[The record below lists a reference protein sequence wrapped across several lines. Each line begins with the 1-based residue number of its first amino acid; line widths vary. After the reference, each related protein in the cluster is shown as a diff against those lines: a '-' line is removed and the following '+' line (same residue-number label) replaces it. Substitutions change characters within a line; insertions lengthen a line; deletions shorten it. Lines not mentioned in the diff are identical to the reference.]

1 MVFHVI
7 RICLAAIFIA
17 AASDTAAQLSGA
29 TAVIQADTVTHDQEF
44 GNVIAKGNVEISQ
57 GERILFA
64 NTLTYNQKSNTVS
77 ASGNVIL
84 LEPTGD
90 TFFAN
95 YAELTDDMR
104 DGVIE
109 QIHILL
115 TDNSRFAAVR
125 GKRKDGIKTTL
136 SKAVYSPC
144 KICEEDPQ
152 RAPLWQLKA
161 STIVH
166 DKNTREIRYQNARL
180 ELYGVPVAYTPFFSH
195 PDPGVKRKSGFL
207 TPSFGLS
214 GNLGAFIQAP
224 YFWVIN
230 ESKDATFSPIYTRDA
245 GVVFAGEYRQQL
257 NSGKFEVSGSI
268 TEADR
273 NIGTNFTED
282 VRRNEIRGH
291 IFSKG
296 QYEIDETWRTGFDI
310 ERATDRN
317 YLQRFNFFGN
327 RNNTLTSNAYIEGFR
342 GRNYAAANTY
352 FYQDLRSGLLPNTPL
367 VSPMLDFKHVG
378 TPTRFGGRFALD
390 ANFLSIYRDDATNT
404 QRASLK
410 VGYKIPFIS
419 EAGHISTIG
428 TTLQNDLY
436 YVEQAENSV
445 EKEGFTGRVF
455 PQFAV
460 NWRYPLVRT
469 AGRTRQVIEPIAALV
484 VSPNGSNPAATPS
497 EDSVVVEFD
506 DANILS
512 ADRFPGID
520 RVESGQKVV
529 YGVKLGVFG
538 DGDGRTTALF
548 GQSYRIHADNDLAN
562 EVGIERHLSDLVGR
576 VEIRPNK
583 YFNLLY
589 RFRSAPDSLDFKR
602 NEIGYSLGTK
612 ALHLSGNYLFIKR
625 DAGEVTFQ
633 DREELRFA
641 IRSQIQDNWSF
652 AARSQRDLGDNG
664 GTLFTGLSLTY
675 EDECFKFSTDAKRS
689 FTSNA
694 EIEPSDDLLFR
705 LTFKNLGTVTT
716 SAK

>member
-1 MVFHVI
+1 MFHAI
-7 RICLAAIFIA
+7 RICLATILIA
-17 AASDTAAQLSGA
+17 AASGTAAQLSGA
-29 TAVIQADTVTHDQEF
+29 TAVIQADTVMHNQEF

-57 GERILFA
+57 EERVLFA
-64 NTLTYNQKSNTVS
+64 NTVTYNQKTNTVS

-90 TFFAN
+90 TFFAD
-95 YAELTDDMR
+95 YVELTDGMR

-109 QIHILL
+109 QIRVLL
-115 TDNSRFAAVR
+115 TDDSRFAAVR

-136 SKAVYSPC
+136 TKAVYSPC
-144 KICEEDPQ
+144 KVCKEDPEK
-152 RAPLWQLKA
+152 APLWQLKA

-214 GNLGAFIQAP
+214 GNLGTFIQAP
-224 YFWVIN
+224 YFWAID

-245 GVVFAGEYRQQL
+245 GVVFSGEYRQQF
-257 NSGKFEVSGSI
+257 NSGEFVVSGSVS
-268 TEADR
+268 EADR
-273 NIGTNFTED
+273 NIGTNLTED

-296 QYEIDETWRTGFDI
+296 RYEIDETWRTGFDV

-317 YLQRFNFFGN
+317 YLQRFNFFGS

-342 GRNYAAANTY
+342 GRNYAAANAY
-352 FYQDLRSGLLPNTPL
+352 IYQDLRSGLLPNTPM

-378 TPTRFGGRFALD
+378 TPTKFGGRFNLD
-390 ANFLSIYRDDATNT
+390 ANFLSIYRADAANT

-410 VGYKIPFIS
+410 VAYEIPFIS
-419 EAGHISTIG
+419 EAGHIATIG
-428 TTLQNDLY
+428 TTLQSDLY
-436 YVEQAENSV
+436 YVQQADNSV
-445 EKEGFTGRVF
+445 EKDGFTGRIF
-455 PQFAV
+455 PQLSA

-469 AGRTRQVIEPIAALV
+469 ADRTRQVIEPIAVLV
-484 VSPNGSNPAATPS
+484 VSPNGSNPSSTPS
-497 EDSVVVEFD
+497 EDSVVVELD
-506 DANILS
+506 DTNILS

-520 RVESGQKVV
+520 RVESGQKVI
-529 YGVKLGVFG
+529 YGVKLGIFG
-538 DGDGRTTALF
+538 NGDGRTTAF
-548 GQSYRIHADNDLAN
+548 VGQSYRIHADDDLAN

-583 YFNLLY
+583 YLNLLY
-589 RFRSAPDSLDFKR
+589 RFRSDSDSLDFKR
-602 NEIGYSLGTK
+602 NEIGFSLGTK
-612 ALHLSGNYLFIKR
+612 ALHLSGNYLFIKN
-625 DAGEVTFQ
+625 DTGEVAFQ
-633 DREELRFA
+633 DREELSFA
-641 IRSQIQDNWSF
+641 ISSQIQDNWSV
-652 AARSQRDLGDNG
+652 AAQSQRDLGDNG
-664 GTLFTGLSLTY
+664 GTLFAGVNLTY

-689 FTSNA
+689 FTNNA
-694 EIEPSDDLLFR
+694 EIKPSDDILFR